1 MANKAVNNET
11 ENKEVRKEET
21 NMADQNQKPEGSE
34 VSNPPAAD
42 NTQNTPAAPEPPKEG
57 WFKKHWKK
65 IAAAA
70 GGVAAL
76 GLGLF
81 AAEKYGEGRGACK
94 AIASLPV
101 SIEPDYDGSDEL
113 DDGNDLDDIPEADI
127 TEI

>member
-1 MANKAVNNET
+1 MANKNTVANDNQNE
-11 ENKEVRKEET
+11 VKEEK
-21 NMADQNQKPEGSE
+21 NMAEQNQVKPEENS
-34 VSNPPAAD
+34 VNNPPAAD
-42 NTQNTPAAPEPPKEG
+42 NTQNLPAPEPPKEG
-57 WFKKHWKK
+57 WFKTHWKK

-76 GLGLF
+76 GLGIF

-101 SIEPDYDGSDEL
+101 SIEPDYDGSD
-113 DDGNDLDDIPEADI
+113 DTDVDLDDIPDVDV

>member
-1 MANKAVNNET
+1 MANKNTVANDNQNE
-11 ENKEVRKEET
+11 VKEEK
-21 NMADQNQKPEGSE
+21 NMAEQNQVKPEENS

-42 NTQNTPAAPEPPKEG
+42 NTQNQPAPEPPKEG
-57 WFKKHWKK
+57 WFKRNWKK
-65 IAAAA
+65 VAAAA

-101 SIEPDYDGSDEL
+101 SIEPDYDGSD
-113 DDGNDLDDIPEADI
+113 DPDVDLDDIPDVDV

>member
-1 MANKAVNNET
+1 MANKAVNSET
-11 ENKEVRKEET
+11 ENKKVGKEET
-21 NMADQNQKPEGSE
+21 NMTEQNQVKPEENS
-34 VSNPPAAD
+34 VNPPAAD
-42 NTQNTPAAPEPPKEG
+42 NTQNLPAPEPPKEG

-101 SIEPDYDGSDEL
+101 SIEPDYDGSDDP
-113 DDGNDLDDIPEADI
+113 DDMDLDDIPDVDV

>member
-1 MANKAVNNET
+1 MANKNAVAENNQ
-11 ENKEVRKEET
+11 NEVKEET
-21 NMADQNQKPEGSE
+21 KMDQNQVKPEENS
-34 VSNPPAAD
+34 VNNPPAAD
-42 NTQNTPAAPEPPKEG
+42 NTQQNLPAPEPPKEG

-76 GLGLF
+76 GLGIF

-101 SIEPDYDGSDEL
+101 SIEPDYDSSD
-113 DDGNDLDDIPEADI
+113 DPDVDLDDIPDVDV

>member
-1 MANKAVNNET
+1 MANKNAVAENNQ
-11 ENKEVRKEET
+11 NEVKEET
-21 NMADQNQKPEGSE
+21 KMDQNQVKPEENS
-34 VSNPPAAD
+34 VNNPPAAD
-42 NTQNTPAAPEPPKEG
+42 NTQQNLPAPEPPKEG

-76 GLGLF
+76 GLGIF

-101 SIEPDYDGSDEL
+101 SIEPDYDGSD
-113 DDGNDLDDIPEADI
+113 DPDVDLDDIPDVDV